1 MNLEEKLGAAL
12 IEAENAVAIAQNRL
26 NALQSKTVGKAAARE
41 ARARVKAFMESG
53 RDDLAE
59 REKFNAWF
67 HTTGLVVLVDP
78 RTKRIEIGPGKI
90 EENRLVEFW
99 ESDWILEH
107 LTGEDRQRYLAD
119 VEKFKSTGER
129 MD

>member
-53 RDDLAE
+53 RDDLP
-59 REKFNAWF
+59 NARSSTRGFTPPGSWCWL
-67 HTTGLVVLVDP
+67 TP
-78 RTKRIEIGPGKI
+78 EQSKRTSVWVRSKTRG
-90 EENRLVEFW
+90 W
-99 ESDWILEH
+99 
-107 LTGEDRQRYLAD
+107 LA
-119 VEKFKSTGER
+119 STR
-129 MD
+129 